1 MNAASEAENGIGRRR
16 REGNMNLGEI
26 SVGTSKLVQLRLLT
40 DPENSQGHAHK
51 KNEQAWRRR
60 DENAP
65 EITLGMSSI
74 IGGDTKI
81 EHEQPH
87 PQCEKPSQRA
97 AKPSTFC
104 RQRG

>member
-1 MNAASEAENGIGRRR
+1 
-16 REGNMNLGEI
+16 MNLGEI

-65 EITLGMSSI
+65 EIMLGMSSTLAGTRRSSTSNLI
-74 IGGDTKI
+74 
-81 EHEQPH
+81 PN
-87 PQCEKPSQRA
+87 
-97 AKPSTFC
+97 AKS
-104 RQRG
+104 RR

>member
-1 MNAASEAENGIGRRR
+1 MNAASEAENGIGRWR

-65 EITLGMSSI
+65 EITLGMSSTLAGTRRLSTSNVI
-74 IGGDTKI
+74 
-81 EHEQPH
+81 PN
-87 PQCEKPSQRA
+87 
-97 AKPSTFC
+97 AKS
-104 RQRG
+104 RR

>member
-1 MNAASEAENGIGRRR
+1 MKAASDVENGIGRRR

-40 DPENSQGHAHK
+40 DPENSQGHAPK
-51 KNEQAWRRR
+51 KNEQGRRRR

-74 IGGDTKI
+74 IGGDTKS

-87 PQCEKPSQRA
+87 PQCEKPSLRA
-97 AKPSTFC
+97 AKRSTFC

>member
-1 MNAASEAENGIGRRR
+1 MNAASEVENGIGRRR

-65 EITLGMSSI
+65 EITLGMSSTLA
-74 IGGDTKI
+74 GTRR
-81 EHEQPH
+81 
-87 PQCEKPSQRA
+87 S
-97 AKPSTFC
+97 STSNLIPNAES
-104 RQRG
+104 RR